1 MSPQALPPSLVYLL
15 GSPGVGK
22 RTVAEAL
29 AAQTGA
35 AVIDNH
41 QINLPVMSMFRWD
54 GKAPLP
60 RELWGYVD
68 RIRSAVLDA
77 LAEIAP
83 RDASYVLTN
92 ALEVGYEPWF
102 ERIEEI
108 ARQRGALFAP
118 VLLEC
123 ELEEQLRRV
132 ASEDRVVRLK
142 LSDPDHAREFI
153 AGTEFYRPTGPTS
166 LVLDTTSRSPDDT
179 AALVVEHVRPLAAP
193 A

>member
-1 MSPQALPPSLVYLL
+1 MSTQALPPSLIYLL

-29 AAQTGA
+29 AVQTGA

-54 GKAPLP
+54 GRATLP
-60 RELWGYVD
+60 REVWGYVD

-83 RDASYVLTN
+83 RGASYVLTN

-123 ELEEQLRRV
+123 DLEEQLRRV
-132 ASEDRVVRLK
+132 ASDDRRERLK
-142 LSDPDHAREFI
+142 LSDPDRAREFI
-153 AGTEFYRPTGPTS
+153 AGTRFFVPTGPTA
-166 LVLDTTSRSPDDT
+166 LVLDTTRRSPADT
-179 AALVVEHVRPLAAP
+179 AALVAEHVRSLVGDA
-193 A
+193 